1 MSIFVLAE
9 SLTVLQGET
18 FLASVEQL
26 AGVGFGHKW
35 YHLKGILRAQLEPVN
50 AKYDL
55 HSDRV
60 DLRLKSLLQYLT
72 GFQPVSERDKK

>member
-1 MSIFVLAE
+1 MSIFILAE

-35 YHLKGILRAQLEPVN
+35 YHLKGTSRAQLDPMN
-50 AKYDL
+50 ARYDL
-55 HSDRV
+55 HLDRV
-60 DLRLKSLLQYLT
+60 DLRLKLLHQYLT
-72 GFQPVSERDKK
+72 GFQPVSERDRK